1 MNPEDPDKH
10 DEPTGAPRDEDAR
23 PEGEETPP
31 TDPAIE
37 ADQPVEPDLPASD
50 PEPAPEHAIETEPEP
65 PLTLREPQ
73 PESAPPPPREPA
85 RRRGGFG
92 GYMRRVMLW
101 AFLLVVVAPLA
112 LTLIYKVVPP
122 PFTLLMVQRVFEGK
136 GWDYRWRSIDRM
148 SPALVQ
154 AAIAAEDARFCEH
167 HGFDFEAMEKA
178 WKNNKRGGRVK
189 GGSTISQQTAK
200 NVFLWPARSYVRKGL
215 EAYFT
220 VLIETV
226 WGKRRIMEVYL
237 NVAEMGSGT
246 YGVEA
251 ASRRYFGVGADK
263 VTRAQAAR
271 LVAILPNP
279 LKYRAVKP
287 GRYVA
292 GRSRRIGAAAGTVRN
307 EGLAACVGKLRRPAE
322 KDASEPVIPARPTV
336 RKPAPATKTD
346 PLPLAAP
353 TPPATAEEPA
363 PAPAPAESPVFETPP
378 NSD

>member
-10 DEPTGAPRDEDAR
+10 DDQPGAPGDEPGAEGSAPDA
-23 PEGEETPP
+23 GAAGPP
-31 TDPAIE
+31 
-37 ADQPVEPDLPASD
+37 
-50 PEPAPEHAIETEPEP
+50 
-65 PLTLREPQ
+65 
-73 PESAPPPPREPA
+73 APPPPVTPPPRFEPLPPRKASRAPGGLGRLA
-85 RRRGGFG
+85 RQ
-92 GYMRRVMLW
+92 VALW
-101 AFLLVVVAPLA
+101 LFLLVVVAPPA
-112 LTLIYKVVPP
+112 ITLFYRFVPP
-122 PFTLLMVQRVFEGK
+122 PFTILMVQRVFEGK

-167 HGFDFEAMEKA
+167 NGFDFEAMEKA
-178 WKNNKRGGRVK
+178 WKNNKRGGRIK

-220 VLIETV
+220 VLIETI

-251 ASRRYFGVGADK
+251 ASRRYFGVSADK

-287 GRYVA
+287 GKYVA

-307 EGLAACVGKLRRPAE
+307 DGLAACVGKLRRPTAKEAAE
-322 KDASEPVIPARPTV
+322 PLVTPKPTK
-336 RKPAPATKTD
+336 RKAAPETRAD
-346 PLPLAAP
+346 PLPEAAP
-353 TPPATAEEPA
+353 AAPVAEPPVEAA
-363 PAPAPAESPVFETPP
+363 PAPEPPVFETPP

>member
-1 MNPEDPDKH
+1 MNPEDPDK
-10 DEPTGAPRDEDAR
+10 DGEAPGAPQDEAVPPVDDAVAGPPDTAPDDT
-23 PEGEETPP
+23 PE
-31 TDPAIE
+31 
-37 ADQPVEPDLPASD
+37 
-50 PEPAPEHAIETEPEP
+50 PEPAPAP
-65 PLTLREPQ
+65 P
-73 PESAPPPPREPA
+73 APPPVPPSKPRFEPLPPRKA
-85 RRRGGFG
+85 PRRPGGAWRLI
-92 GYMRRVMLW
+92 RRLALW
-101 AFLLVVVAPLA
+101 AFLIGVVAPVG
-112 LTLIYKVVPP
+112 LTLFYRFVPP
-122 PFTLLMVQRVFEGK
+122 PFTILMVQRVVEGK
-136 GWDYRWRSIDRM
+136 GWDYRWRSLDRM

-167 HGFDFEAMEKA
+167 NGFDFEAMEKA
-178 WKNNKRGGRVK
+178 WKNNQRGGRVK

-220 VLIETV
+220 VLIETL

-251 ASRRYFGVGADK
+251 ASRRYFGVSADK

-307 EGLAACVGKLRRPAE
+307 DGLAACVGPMRRPTAAERAEPAPERKPTVRRPAPE
-322 KDASEPVIPARPTV
+322 
-336 RKPAPATKTD
+336 TKAD
-346 PLPLAAP
+346 PLPPAEAPAPEPAAAP
-353 TPPATAEEPA
+353 EPA
-363 PAPAPAESPVFETPP
+363 PAAIEPPVFETPP

>member
-1 MNPEDPDKH
+1 MNPKGTQGPW
-10 DEPTGAPRDEDAR
+10 RL
-23 PEGEETPP
+23 
-31 TDPAIE
+31 I
-37 ADQPVEPDLPASD
+37 
-50 PEPAPEHAIETEPEP
+50 
-65 PLTLREPQ
+65 
-73 PESAPPPPREPA
+73 
-85 RRRGGFG
+85 RR
-92 GYMRRVMLW
+92 LALA
-101 AFLLVVVAPLA
+101 AFLLVVVAPIG
-112 LTLIYKVVPP
+112 LTLFYRFVPP
-122 PFTLLMVQRVFEGK
+122 PFTILMVQRVFEGK
-136 GWDYRWRSIDRM
+136 GWDYRWRSLDRM

-154 AAIAAEDARFCEH
+154 AAIAAEDSRFCEH
-167 HGFDFEAMEKA
+167 NGFDFEAMEKA
-178 WKNNKRGGRVK
+178 WKNNQRGGRVK

-220 VLIETV
+220 VLIETL

-251 ASRRYFGVGADK
+251 ASRRYFGVSADK

-287 GRYVA
+287 GKYVA

-307 EGLAACVGKLRRPAE
+307 DGLAACVGKMRRPTAAE
-322 KDASEPVIPARPTV
+322 RAEPAPERRPTV
-336 RKPAPATKTD
+336 RRPAPETKAD
-346 PLPLAAP
+346 PLPAADAP
-353 TPPATAEEPA
+353 APEPVTPAEPA
-363 PAPAPAESPVFETPP
+363 PAAVEPPVFETPP